1 MTSEDELHI
10 YFNTRDELLDVPL
23 HEVVYFEA
31 EGNWTLIYFANGIQS
46 QVLAS
51 LSAIEILIGESI
63 KRQTNQPHL
72 QFIRI
77 GRRYI
82 INMDKIHHIDLQ
94 KHTLELTDFRFE
106 FTYELSIS
114 KEALR
119 KLKDTY
125 KPVKQ

>member
-51 LSAIEILIGESI
+51 LSAIEVLIGESI
-63 KRQTNQPHL
+63 KRQNNQPHL

-77 GRRYI
+77 VRRYI

-94 KHTLELTDFRFE
+94 KHKLELTDFRFE
-106 FTYELSIS
+106 ITHELSIS

-125 KPVKQ
+125 KPIKQ

>member
-1 MTSEDELHI
+1 MTNEDELHI
-10 YFNTRDELLDVPL
+10 YFNTRDELIDVPL

-51 LSAIEILIGESI
+51 LSAIEILVGESI
-63 KRQTNQPHL
+63 KQQKHQIHL
-72 QFIRI
+72 QFVRI

-94 KHTLELTDFRFE
+94 KRKLELTDFRFG
-106 FTYELSIS
+106 FIHELSIS

-119 KLKDTY
+119 KLKDAY
-125 KPVKQ
+125 IPIKQ

>member
-51 LSAIEILIGESI
+51 LSAIEVLIGESI
-63 KRQTNQPHL
+63 KRQNNQPHL

-77 GRRYI
+77 GRRCI
-82 INMDKIHHIDLQ
+82 INMDKLHHIDLQ
-94 KHTLELTDFRFE
+94 KHKLELTDFRFE
-106 FTYELSIS
+106 ITHELSIS

-125 KPVKQ
+125 KPIK

>member
-51 LSAIEILIGESI
+51 LSAIEVLIGESI
-63 KRQTNQPHL
+63 KRQNNQPHL

-82 INMDKIHHIDLQ
+82 INMDKIHHSDLQ
-94 KHTLELTDFRFE
+94 KHKLELTDFRFE
-106 FTYELSIS
+106 ITHELSIS

-125 KPVKQ
+125 KPIK

>member
-51 LSAIEILIGESI
+51 LSAIEVLIGESI
-63 KRQTNQPHL
+63 KRQNNQPHL

-82 INMDKIHHIDLQ
+82 IHMDKIHHPDLQ
-94 KHTLELTDFRFE
+94 NHKLELTDFRFE
-106 FTYELSIS
+106 ITHELSIS

-125 KPVKQ
+125 KPIK

>member
-51 LSAIEILIGESI
+51 LSAIEVLIGESI
-63 KRQTNQPHL
+63 KRQNNQPHL

-82 INMDKIHHIDLQ
+82 INMDKIHHFDLQ
-94 KHTLELTDFRFE
+94 KHKLELTDFRFE
-106 FTYELSIS
+106 ITHELSIS

-125 KPVKQ
+125 KPIK

>member
-51 LSAIEILIGESI
+51 LSAIEVLIGESI
-63 KRQTNQPHL
+63 KRQNNQPHL

-106 FTYELSIS
+106 ITHELSIS

-119 KLKDTY
+119 KLKDTD
-125 KPVKQ
+125 KPIK

>member
-51 LSAIEILIGESI
+51 LSAIEVLIGESI
-63 KRQTNQPHL
+63 KRQNNQPHL

-106 FTYELSIS
+106 ITHELSIS

-125 KPVKQ
+125 KPIK

>member
-72 QFIRI
+72 HFIRI

-82 INMDKIHHIDLQ
+82 INTDKIHHINLQ

-125 KPVKQ
+125 KPIKQ

>member
-63 KRQTNQPHL
+63 KRQNNQPHL

-77 GRRYI
+77 GRSYI

-94 KHTLELTDFRFE
+94 KHKLELTDFRFE